1 MKSKKLLF
9 VFLMVSVISLCGCE
23 KKVITVK
30 DDITKENSV
39 ETEYVKVDEFEVKKT
54 DDSEKE
60 EIGSLAIMIPSGFSM
75 SDNVEGMYISE
86 LYPIDSSNIYYTISD
101 ANEDGFVTD
110 GLDEKKYKESVENG
124 YKSLGE
130 TIDLKVDSFEAT
142 NFEGIPCYKIRSH
155 HNIGERDVQ
164 QLVYII
170 QATQTHV
177 VTYSQTSDDE
187 LMYDFLT
194 DEGEI
199 KLVKEI
205 SGK

>member
-1 MKSKKLLF
+1 MKKKLLSI
-9 VFLMVSVISLCGCE
+9 FLLIAILSLCGCE

-30 DDITKENSV
+30 DDITKENDT
-39 ETEYVKVDEFEVKKT
+39 ETEYVTVDEFEVKKT
-54 DDSEKE
+54 DDSGME
-60 EIGSLAIMIPSGFSM
+60 EIGSLAILIPKGFNM
-75 SDNVEGMYISE
+75 SDSVEGMYVSE
-86 LYPIDSSNIYYTISD
+86 LYPMDSSNIFYTISD
-101 ANEDGFVTD
+101 SSEDGFITGD
-110 GLDEKKYKESVENG
+110 LDAKKYKESVEKG
-124 YKSLGE
+124 YQSLGE
-130 TIDLKVDSFEAT
+130 TVDLKVDNFEET
-142 NFEGIPCYKIRSH
+142 DFEGIPCYKIRTHYS
-155 HNIGERDVQ
+155 IGERDVQ

-170 QATQTHV
+170 QAKKTHV